1 VRRACSNTYLMFE
14 LSRAR
19 FRTRLRSAAAR
30 SPPEAAIDPEAAINP
45 DAAINNDTLLE
56 QLFQQQFVCLYFA
69 SLKHTSPH
77 DAFTASGVPNHSSVA
92 PPQRPTKNPRSDR
105 GRQAVH

>member
-1 VRRACSNTYLMFE
+1 MFE

-30 SPPEAAIDPEAAINP
+30 SPPEPAIDPE
-45 DAAINNDTLLE
+45 AAINNDTLLE
-56 QLFQQQFVCLYFA
+56 QLFQQQFGCLYLA

-92 PPQRPTKNPRSDR
+92 PPQGPPKTRAAIEEDKQCIRLKHR
-105 GRQAVH
+105 M